1 MARNA
6 GSQITMNNL
15 KLESINLTSNNLLV
29 TIIEEK
35 ERETVL
41 ELGEAKEAEGEQYY
55 MAKVLKA
62 GPGFYNSGTFVKN
75 SVNEG
80 DVVIVST
87 YVDFKKA
94 NTVVEVDGMKCY
106 FTDEDCV
113 SAIIS

>member
-41 ELGEAKEAEGEQYY
+41 ELGEAKDVEETKKYY
-55 MAKVLKA
+55 TAKVLKA
-62 GPGFYNSGTFVKN
+62 GPGFYDSGAFVKN

-87 YVDFKKA
+87 YGDFKKS
-94 NTVVEVDGMKCY
+94 TVVEVGGVQCY
-106 FTDEDCV
+106 FTDEHFV
-113 SAIIS
+113 SAIIR

>member
-29 TIIEEK
+29 TLIEEK

-41 ELGEAKEAEGEQYY
+41 ELGEAKDVEETKRYY
-55 MAKVLKA
+55 TAKVLKA

-80 DVVIVST
+80 DVVIVSA
-87 YVDFKKA
+87 YGDFKKA
-94 NTVVEVDGMKCY
+94 IGLEINGIKC
-106 FTDEDCV
+106 FMTDEDFV
-113 SAIIS
+113 SAIIR